1 MHVYFSL
8 QRLDR
13 WKLNYKIWLASEWFW
28 KWQTI
33 KKLGEVLEKACL
45 VAEPKRR
52 LIGQKE
58 QSANQESCPIA
69 GSTHL
74 DQLIVTTAFG
84 GQMH

>member
-1 MHVYFSL
+1 VSGFENDKQLKNLVRSWRKQVWL
-8 QRLDR
+8 Q
-13 WKLNYKIWLASEWFW
+13 
-28 KWQTI
+28 
-33 KKLGEVLEKACL
+33 
-45 VAEPKRR
+45 EPKRR
-52 LIGQKE
+52 LTGHKE